1 MKKSKQENKGRIL
14 PMNKR
19 KNRDESISPTKATKD
34 LFTDVWQVH
43 VDEVRSMAGE
53 LQSEKLASFT
63 RKAKAVV
70 LNQAKEPIRLSLF
83 KSDD

>member
-1 MKKSKQENKGRIL
+1 MNKSKQENKGRIL

-19 KNRDESISPTKATKD
+19 RNRDESISPAKATKD
-34 LFTDVWQVH
+34 LFADVWKVH
-43 VDEVRSMAGE
+43 VDEVRNMAGE

-63 RKAKAVV
+63 RRAKAVV
-70 LNQAKEPIRLSLF
+70 LNQAKEPVRLSLL